1 MVPFRTLCLTS
12 WGVRHI
18 HFSRLEV
25 EFRNADFKSPEETT
39 PRNGTAVK
47 FKQIQRRL
55 LLPTFPVIPQDQE
68 PGRRR

>member
-1 MVPFRTLCLTS
+1 
-12 WGVRHI
+12 
-18 HFSRLEV
+18 V